1 MSRKVKAWQIDIR
14 YFEEINEISKRLNF
28 KRSITVQLMLDF
40 ALLRQYD
47 RFLREAALPVGEK
60 PRWGRVA
67 LRVTTESLAQLQ
79 RAHLALNPKKEQYES
94 DIVRMVLG
102 YVIDRHMEEFLQNLE
117 ENYEFEHT
125 RRPVKK

>member
-28 KRSITVQLMLDF
+28 KRSVTVQLMLDF

-47 RFLREAALPVGEK
+47 RFLREAALPGGEK

-67 LRVTTESLAQLQ
+67 VRVTTESLAQLQ
-79 RAHLALNPKKEQYES
+79 RAHLALNPQKEQYES

-102 YVIDRHMEEFLQNLE
+102 YIIDRHMEEFLQDLE
-117 ENYEFEHT
+117 ENYEFEHI
-125 RRPVKK
+125 RRPVRK